1 MDINKYI
8 RDLKNAAFLQG
19 FEEEQINQMTG
30 YAIRLL
36 KSNLPVVFDQEHFS
50 LLVGYDY
57 QYILA
62 LSNSVEYHY
71 KHFEI
76 PKKNGGNRSID
87 EPYPSLKEIQTWILR
102 NILTPASKSFVS
114 PVAKAFMPGKSL
126 RDNARFH
133 KNKKRVI
140 ALDIHDF
147 FGSIHF
153 GAVYG
158 LFKRMGYS
166 KSVSTLLTKVCMY
179 QGSLPQGAPTSPML
193 SNLVFKPIDDAI
205 YAYCQARKILYTRYA
220 DDMVFS
226 SDDMNSHHLI
236 AYVTM
241 RVNLFRM
248 EINEEKTKVMGKG
261 MRQNVTGVVVNEKLQ
276 VSRSYRKRVRQEM
289 FYAHKYGIANH
300 FHRVKDIPAWIK
312 TPVHY
317 AHHLYGKICFILQIN
332 PRDEEFKMYKSWLGE
347 QIKAMNN

>member
-1 MDINKYI
+1 MDIKKYI
-8 RDLKNAAFLQG
+8 KDFQNAATLQDY
-19 FEEEQINQMTG
+19 EEEQIKQMSE

-36 KSNLPVVFDQEHFS
+36 KSNLPVIFDQEHFS

-102 NILTPASKSFVS
+102 NILTPASKTFVS

-133 KNKKRVI
+133 KKKKRVI

-147 FGSIHF
+147 FGSIHY
-153 GAVYG
+153 GAVFG
-158 LFKRMGYS
+158 VFKKMGYS
-166 KSVSTLLTKVCMY
+166 TSVSTLLAKLCMY
-179 QGSLPQGAPTSPML
+179 EGSLPQGAPTSPML
-193 SNLVFKPIDDAI
+193 SNLVFKPIDDAL
-205 YAYCQARKILYTRYA
+205 YAYCRDRKIRYTRYA

-226 SDDMNSHHLI
+226 SDDMISHHLI

-241 RVNLFRM
+241 RVKLFRM
-248 EINEEKTKVMGKG
+248 EINGQKTKVMGRG
-261 MRQNVTGVVVNEKLQ
+261 TRQNVTGVVVNEKLQ

-300 FHRVKDIPAWIK
+300 LCRVKDIPDWIK
-312 TPVHY
+312 TPAHY